1 MVSKQEEA
9 RRKHPAKQEGKKRR
23 KEVSTSEDLSEW
35 GRFGGLVGGL
45 TSLFLV
51 FLVYK
56 SDFGDGATGI
66 LIPTLVG
73 GIGAGVGAGLFMG
86 LGYVYNR
93 VPIAGKIIVILLAGI
108 LILFAWQ
115 IVGISDAPEP
125 EIGLG

>member
-1 MVSKQEEA
+1 MVLKAQRGAS
-9 RRKHPAKQEGKKRR
+9 HPLAKQKGKKRR
-23 KEVSTSEDLSEW
+23 KEVTTSEDLSEW

-51 FLVYK
+51 HLVYK
-56 SDFGDGATGI
+56 IDFGDGATRILKSGLVVGI
-66 LIPTLVG
+66 S
-73 GIGAGVGAGLFMG
+73 AGVGAGLFMG

-115 IVGISDAPEP
+115 IVGVSDAPEP
-125 EIGLG
+125 ETGLG

>member
-1 MVSKQEEA
+1 M
-9 RRKHPAKQEGKKRR
+9 HPAKQKGKKRW
-23 KEVSTSEDLSEW
+23 KEVTTSEDLSEW

-51 FLVYK
+51 HLVYK
-56 SDFGDGATGI
+56 IDFGDGATRILKSGLVVGI
-66 LIPTLVG
+66 S
-73 GIGAGVGAGLFMG
+73 AGVGAGLFMG

-115 IVGISDAPEP
+115 IVGVSDAPEP
-125 EIGLG
+125 ETGLG